1 MERHYNPGAMAF
13 QPLRSVLFV
22 PGTRPDRFAKAFSS
36 GADAVVLDLEDA
48 VEAGRKAEAR
58 ELVGKFVASL
68 GPDTKPSVL
77 VRINAPV
84 SPWIDD
90 DVDWIRGLH
99 GFVDAIVLPKVEIAA
114 AIDGVADA
122 TPDRR
127 VIPLIETARG
137 VLNVSEIV
145 AAEAE
150 IPAVLFGAEDLTA
163 ELGIPRTL
171 QGDELLYA
179 RSAVVLAAATI
190 EAEPIDAVWVD
201 LANPDALRQDAT
213 RAKALG
219 FRGKM
224 AIHPEQVGIINEVF
238 SPTPGEIAAARELVE
253 ANDRAREA
261 GEGVFRFG
269 DSMVDAPVIKRA
281 KRILDLAGRTRS

>member
-1 MERHYNPGAMAF
+1 MSGPMAF
-13 QPLRSVLFV
+13 QPFRSVLFV
-22 PGTRPDRFAKAFSS
+22 PGTRADRFAKAFSS

-58 ELVGKFVASL
+58 DLVGKFVASL

-90 DVDWIRGLH
+90 DVDWLRGLH
-99 GFVDAIVLPKVEIAA
+99 GFVDAVVLPKVEIAA
-114 AIDGVADA
+114 VIDGVADA
-122 TPDRR
+122 TPDRL

-137 VLNVSEIV
+137 VMNVSEII

-179 RSAVVLAAATI
+179 RSAVVIAAATI
-190 EAEPIDAVWVD
+190 EAEPIDAVWVE

-224 AIHPEQVGIINEVF
+224 AIHPDQVGVINEVF
-238 SPTPGEIAAARELVE
+238 SPTAGEIAAAREMVE
-253 ANDRAREA
+253 ADERARET

-281 KRILDLAGRTRS
+281 KRILELAGRTRN

>member
-1 MERHYNPGAMAF
+1 MSEPIV
-13 QPLRSVLFV
+13 LRSVLFV

-48 VEAGRKAEAR
+48 VEPRRKAEAR

-68 GPDTKPSVL
+68 GPETKSSVFI
-77 VRINAPV
+77 RINAPV

-90 DVDWIRGLH
+90 DVDWLRGLH
-99 GFVDAIVLPKVEIAA
+99 GFVDAVVLPKVEIAA
-114 AIDGVADA
+114 VIEGAADA

-145 AAEAE
+145 AADAE

-171 QGDELLYA
+171 QGDELIYA

-190 EAEPIDAVWVD
+190 DAEPIDAVWVD
-201 LANPDALRQDAT
+201 FANPDALRQDAT

-224 AIHPEQVGIINEVF
+224 AIHPDQVSVINEVF
-238 SPTPGEIAAARELVE
+238 SPTAGEIATARQLVE
-253 ANDRAREA
+253 ADDHAREA

-269 DSMVDAPVIKRA
+269 DTMVDAPVIKRA
-281 KRILDLAGRTRS
+281 KRVLELASRATR

>member
-1 MERHYNPGAMAF
+1 VSEPIV
-13 QPLRSVLFV
+13 LRSVLFV

-48 VEAGRKAEAR
+48 VEPRRKAEAR

-68 GPDTKPSVL
+68 GPETKSSVFI
-77 VRINAPV
+77 RINAPV

-90 DVDWIRGLH
+90 DVDWLRGLH
-99 GFVDAIVLPKVEIAA
+99 GFVDAVVLPKVEIAA
-114 AIDGVADA
+114 VIEGVADA

-137 VLNVSEIV
+137 VLNVSEIIS
-145 AAEAE
+145 AEAE

-171 QGDELLYA
+171 QGDELIYA
-179 RSAVVLAAATI
+179 RSALVLAAATI
-190 EAEPIDAVWVD
+190 DAEPIDAVWVD
-201 LANPDALRQDAT
+201 FANPDALRQDAT

-224 AIHPEQVGIINEVF
+224 AIHPDQVSVINEVF
-238 SPTPGEIAAARELVE
+238 SPTAGEIATARQLVE
-253 ANDRAREA
+253 ADDHAREA

-269 DSMVDAPVIKRA
+269 DTMVDAPVIKRA
-281 KRILDLAGRTRS
+281 KRVLELASRATR

>member
-1 MERHYNPGAMAF
+1 MAF
-13 QPLRSVLFV
+13 QPYRSVLFV
-22 PGTRPDRFAKAFSS
+22 PGTRSDRFAKAFSS
-36 GADAVVLDLEDA
+36 GADAVVLDLEDS

-68 GPDTKPSVL
+68 GPDTKSSVF

-90 DVDWIRGLH
+90 DVDWLRGLH
-99 GFVDAIVLPKVEIAA
+99 GFVDAVVLPKVEIAA
-114 AIDGVADA
+114 SVDGVADA

-171 QGDELLYA
+171 SGEELLYA
-179 RSAVVLAAATI
+179 RSRVVLAAATI

-201 LANPDALRQDAT
+201 LANPEEEDRVEVVEIPDVELLKGGWTLGPGWTTSDPDVRAEGDRVPGGQDA
-213 RAKALG
+213 K
-219 FRGKM
+219 K
-224 AIHPEQVGIINEVF
+224 
-238 SPTPGEIAAARELVE
+238 
-253 ANDRAREA
+253 
-261 GEGVFRFG
+261 
-269 DSMVDAPVIKRA
+269 VIVV
-281 KRILDLAGRTRS
+281 AGRLSNVVV